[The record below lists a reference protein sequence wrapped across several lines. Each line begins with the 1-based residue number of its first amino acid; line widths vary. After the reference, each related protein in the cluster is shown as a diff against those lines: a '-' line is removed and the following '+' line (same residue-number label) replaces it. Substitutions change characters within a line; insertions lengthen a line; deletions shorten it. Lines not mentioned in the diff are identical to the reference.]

1 MSQADRPSL
10 RRWLWIVGLAVLIV
24 VAFVALA
31 PGGRDESDAVTAEGL
46 TSVSRSWTPTPTGP
60 VTSTWRPSGSPS
72 ATPTWRPSVTPSA
85 ATPTAA
91 TPSAAAP
98 GPAVS
103 PALATLATLPVKG
116 RAPKTGYDR
125 ELFGS
130 AWTDDVTVQ
139 FGRNGCDTRNDIL
152 KRDLIDIS
160 LVPAT
165 RDCTVRTGTLNDP
178 YTGRTIFFQRGA
190 DTSPAVQIDH
200 IVALSDAWQ
209 KGAQQLDEQTRRNL
223 ANDPRNLQA
232 VDGPT
237 NQGKRDSD
245 AASWLPPNRAYRCT
259 YVSRQIEVKAAYG
272 LWVTPE
278 EHDAMTRVLSEC

>member
-1 MSQADRPSL
+1 MIRADRPSL

-24 VAFVALA
+24 VAFVAFT
-31 PGGRDESDAVTAEGL
+31 PGGRDESDALTAEGL
-46 TSVSRSWTPTPTGP
+46 TSVPRSWTPTATGP
-60 VTSTWRPSGSPS
+60 APSGGRPTTGS
-72 ATPTWRPSVTPSA
+72 TPTWRPS
-85 ATPTAA
+85 A
-91 TPSAAAP
+91 TPSGAVPGTAA
-98 GPAVS
+98 S

-125 ELFGS
+125 ALFGS
-130 AWTDDVTVQ
+130 AWTDDVTVAL
-139 FGRNGCDTRNDIL
+139 GRNGCDTRNDIL

-165 RDCTVRTGTLNDP
+165 RDCTVRTGTLHDP
-178 YTGRTIFFQRGA
+178 YTGRTIFFQRGV
-190 DTSPAVQIDH
+190 DTSSTVQIDH

-209 KGAQQLDEQTRRNL
+209 KGAQQLDEQSRRDL

-245 AASWLPPNRAYRCT
+245 AATWLPPNQAYRCT
-259 YVSRQIEVKAAYG
+259 YVSRQVEVKAAYG
-272 LWVTPE
+272 LWVTQE
-278 EHDAMTRVLSEC
+278 EHDAMAKVLAAC